1 MKKVLLL
8 MALASLTA
16 CSSDQAD
23 EGPGGRDRLLLVAS
37 SGAGFS
43 TRASDNLYASGFDG
57 GEQVAVW
64 MKGSGA
70 AAQAVYRIG
79 PPSAGKSSL
88 SAVGTALEYPASA
101 DETVKVYAV
110 YPSASA
116 SVHVV
121 PRDQRT
127 STSGDAGYKRG
138 DLMYARVTVAP
149 AGRKSEQT
157 LAFDHLMTK
166 LRIQVTKAAGVSQI
180 SSVTLNGVKRRV
192 TVTPSENGCTVG
204 TAEAAQL
211 DDDGYSATAAD
222 NNSILVG
229 GEEASANTAQTYTY
243 ACVLPA
249 QTWTDAG
256 FLTIVADGETYVY
269 KTTKALT
276 GGQLYTVSVN
286 VEPGAEGS
294 APLWA
299 GPLATR
305 SDSQSDFIS
314 QSNF

>member
-1 MKKVLLL
+1 

-70 AAQAVYRIG
+70 AAQADYLVG
-79 PPSAGKSSL
+79 SPSAGKSSL
-88 SAVGTALEYPASA
+88 SAVGTALEYPAA

-110 YPSASA
+110 YPSSSA

-121 PRDQRT
+121 PRDQRSTRT

-138 DLMYARVTVAP
+138 DLMYARVEVAP

-157 LAFDHLMTK
+157 LAFGHLMTK

-192 TVTPSENGCTVG
+192 TVTASENGCAVG
-204 TAEAAQL
+204 TAEAAQSG
-211 DDDGYSATAAD
+211 DDGYIATAAD
-222 NNSILVG
+222 NNSVLVG
-229 GEEASANTAQTYTY
+229 GEEASANTEQTYTY

-249 QTWTDAG
+249 QTWTDAD

-276 GGQLYTVSVN
+276 GGQLYTVSVT